1 MHRSAGIAKKVL
13 LTMRRALVA
22 GGAGFIGSALCERLL
37 LDGYEVVCL
46 DNYSTGSPRNIDH
59 LSRLGAFSYLNG
71 DITDRLVIPG
81 PLGVVLHLASPASPQ
96 DYARLS
102 IETLKAGSVGTL
114 NCLELADEK
123 RARFV
128 LASTSEVY
136 GDPHVHP
143 QPEGY
148 WGNVN
153 PTGPRSM
160 YDEAK
165 RFAEAL
171 TTSYRSRYGANT
183 GIARIFNTYGP
194 RMRPNDGRAIPT
206 FIWQALRGEP
216 LTVAGDGSQT
226 RSVCYVDDLVEGLVC
241 LLKSDVPGPVNLG
254 NPEEISM
261 LELAKR
267 VRAAVGSDSQ
277 IEFVSLPPDDPK
289 MRCPDISLAR
299 EVLGWAPATNLDD
312 GLKRTISWFRDLL
325 RGDVQLAEADR

>member
-1 MHRSAGIAKKVL
+1 MV
-13 LTMRRALVA
+13 

-37 LDGYEVVCL
+37 LDGYEVLCL
-46 DNYSTGSPRNIDH
+46 DNLSTGNPRNIEH
-59 LSRLGAFSYLNG
+59 LSQLGAFSYQEG
-71 DITDRLVIPG
+71 DVSDRLVVQG
-81 PLGVVLHLASPASPQ
+81 RVDVVLHLASPASPQ

-114 NCLELADEK
+114 NCLELAREK

-143 QPEGY
+143 QPEAY

-171 TTSYRSRYGANT
+171 TTSYRGRHATDT
-183 GIARIFNTYGP
+183 GIARIFNCYGP

-206 FIWQALRGEP
+206 FVWQALHGEP

-226 RSVCYVDDLVEGLVC
+226 RSVCYVDDLVNGLVC
-241 LLKSDVPGPVNLG
+241 LIESDFPGPVNLG

-267 VRAAVGSDSQ
+267 IR
-277 IEFVSLPPDDPK
+277 
-289 MRCPDISLAR
+289 
-299 EVLGWAPATNLDD
+299 
-312 GLKRTISWFRDLL
+312 
-325 RGDVQLAEADR
+325 

>member
-1 MHRSAGIAKKVL
+1 M
-13 LTMRRALVA
+13 A

-37 LDGYEVVCL
+37 LDGYEVLCL
-46 DNYSTGSPRNIDH
+46 DNHSTGSRRNVDH
-59 LSRLGAFSYLNG
+59 LSQFGGFTYLQG
-71 DITDRLVIPG
+71 DVTERFVVPG
-81 PLGVVLHLASPASPQ
+81 PIDVVLHLASPASPY
-96 DYARLS
+96 DYARLP

-114 NCLELADEK
+114 NCLELAHDK

-143 QPEGY
+143 QPENY

-153 PTGPRSM
+153 PIGPRSM

-171 TTSYRSRYGANT
+171 TTSYRARHAANT
-183 GIARIFNTYGP
+183 GIARIFNCYGP

-216 LTVAGDGSQT
+216 LTVTGDGRQT
-226 RSVCYVDDLVEGLVC
+226 RSVCYVDDLVEGLIS
-241 LLKSDVPGPVNLG
+241 LIDSDVPGPVNLG

-267 VRAAVGSDSQ
+267 VRAAVGSDSR
-277 IEFVSLPPDDPK
+277 IEFISLPPDDPK
-289 MRCPDISLAR
+289 RRCPDISLAR
-299 EVLGWAPATNLDD
+299 ESLGWEPVTKLEQ
-312 GLKRTISWFRDLL
+312 GLKPTISWLRDLVES
-325 RGDVQLAEADR
+325 DPQFAEAEPRTRTT

>member
-1 MHRSAGIAKKVL
+1 MHRSVGTAAEGL
-13 LTMRRALVA
+13 LAMRRALVA

-37 LDGYEVVCL
+37 LDGYEVLCL
-46 DNYSTGSPRNIDH
+46 DNYSTGNPRNIEH
-59 LSRLGAFSYLNG
+59 LSRLGSFTYQEG
-71 DITDRLVIPG
+71 DVSDRLAIQG
-81 PLGVVLHLASPASPQ
+81 PLDVVLHLASPASPQ

-114 NCLELADEK
+114 NCLELAREK

-128 LASTSEVY
+128 LASTSEIY

-153 PTGPRSM
+153 PIGPRSM

-171 TTSYRSRYGANT
+171 TTSYRGRHGTNT
-183 GIARIFNTYGP
+183 GIARIFNCYGP
-194 RMRPNDGRAIPT
+194 KMRPKDGRAIPT
-206 FIWQALRGEP
+206 FIWQALRGEV
-216 LTVAGDGSQT
+216 LTVTGDGSQT
-226 RSVCYVDDLVEGLVC
+226 RSVCYVDDLVAGLVC
-241 LLKSDVPGPVNLG
+241 LTESDIPGPVNLG

-261 LELAKR
+261 LELAKHIR
-267 VRAAVGSDSQ
+267 EAVGSESR
-277 IEFVSLPPDDPK
+277 IEFIPLPPDDPK

-299 EVLGWAPATNLDD
+299 ELLGWEPVTNLDD
-312 GLKRTISWFRDLL
+312 GLKPTISWFRDLL
-325 RGDVQLAEADR
+325 TGSAQL